1 MSEACKNGFGWKF
14 WNKKNRTSKKISPKY
29 TKNRE
34 PNEETINILKIQ
46 YPELKDF
53 FEQTFNDGLK
63 KYING
68 YYDSMYENP
77 ADNKYLFSQ
86 LKIDEKEKEIW
97 KRLIDEDLYD
107 YFLKKKGRKTIDKED
122 WKRIYSLYIYL
133 IPNKINI

>member
-1 MSEACKNGFGWKF
+1 MDQK
-14 WNKKNRTSKKISPKY
+14 
-29 TKNRE
+29 
-34 PNEETINILKIQ
+34 
-46 YPELKDF
+46 
-53 FEQTFNDGLK
+53 FNDGLK

-77 ADNKYLFSQ
+77 ADNTYLFCQ

-122 WKRIYSLYIYL
+122 
-133 IPNKINI
+133 

>member
-1 MSEACKNGFGWKF
+1 MVSGGNFEI
-14 WNKKNRTSKKISPKY
+14 KKTERERFNRDYYLKILGSSIEDYFSKKISPKY
-29 TKNRE
+29 TINRE
-34 PNEETINILKIQ
+34 PNEKTINILKIQ

-97 KRLIDEDLYD
+97 KKLINEDLYD
-107 YFLKKKGRKTIDKED
+107 YFWNKKGRKTIDKED
-122 WKRIYSLYIYL
+122 
-133 IPNKINI
+133 